1 MSKVVTIPKDRNP
14 FVVIVNGV
22 KHSYPA
28 GVTTEVPDEVA
39 DVIEKYEG
47 AKPKP
52 DPNAGINFGSAQSD
66 WNQTD
71 SSAADFIK
79 NKPFGDMPTGGD
91 TLYWDGNYAGAEII
105 FDAFIRVREEV
116 FDINDLTDEGITFT
130 ELTYNQ
136 SFTLTKSEA
145 MGDAMVTDDGFFMNN
160 IICIVPYDNYDLTEL
175 AGESLVVAKKGI
187 YIMAPYAQIPYAYKF
202 HGLTIFPYIKKV
214 DDKYVNFPAH
224 ILDLY
229 GGTDEYLYHSDN
241 YDDVENRV
249 TKAEFEEIMQRY
261 SSVRIHRENN
271 AYVGFAVGYSEYTD
285 HYQLRIETAS
295 GGITYYTAEYTPT
308 T

>member
-1 MSKVVTIPKDRNP
+1 MANEFKLSFTATEIDEKLRKVDTL
-14 FVVIVNGV
+14 G
-22 KHSYPA
+22 
-28 GVTTEVPDEVA
+28 G
-39 DVIEKYEG
+39 G
-47 AKPKP
+47 
-52 DPNAGINFGSAQSD
+52 AQSD

-105 FDAFIRVREEV
+105 ADAFIRVCEEV

-130 ELTYNQ
+130 ELTHNQ

-145 MGDAMVTDDGFFMNN
+145 MVDAMVTDDGFFMNN

-187 YIMAPYAQIPYAYKF
+187 YIMAPYVQLPYAYKF

-249 TKAEFEEIMQRY
+249 TKAELEEIMQQY
-261 SSVRIHRENN
+261 SSVRIHREDN

-285 HYQLRIETAS
+285 YYRLLVESSS
-295 GGITYYTAEYTPT
+295 GVVRYCTAEYTPIT
-308 T
+308 

>member
-1 MSKVVTIPKDRNP
+1 MSIQSEIDR
-14 FVVIVNGV
+14 INGNV
-22 KHSYPA
+22 ASTYTALSEMGATMPETQNSDNLP
-28 GVTTEVPDEVA
+28 GTVRTVPTGGGTSV
-39 DVIEKYEG
+39 
-47 AKPKP
+47 
-52 DPNAGINFGSAQSD
+52 QSD

-91 TLYWDGNYAGAEII
+91 TLYWDGNYAGAETIL
-105 FDAFIRVREEV
+105 DSFIRVCEEV

-130 ELTYNQ
+130 NLINNQ
-136 SFTLTKSEA
+136 SFPLTKSEA
-145 MGDAMVTDDGFFMNN
+145 MEDPFITDDGFFMND

-175 AGESLVVAKKGI
+175 VGESLVAAKKGI
-187 YIMAPYAQIPYAYKF
+187 YINSYFAQVPYAYKF

-229 GGTDEYLYHSDN
+229 GGTDGYLHHSDN

-261 SSVRIHRENN
+261 SSVRIHQENN
-271 AYVGFAVGYSEYTD
+271 VYVGFTVGYSEYD
-285 HYQLRIETAS
+285 NHYKLRIETAS
-295 GGITYYTAEYTPT
+295 GGITYYTAEYTPIT
-308 T
+308 